1 MLRKLVLTG
10 ARGALGTVLR
20 APLAQLCDN
29 LVSTDILAA
38 PDDLYPNETWHRADL
53 ARMEEIAP
61 LLEGADMVVHFG
73 AIVDERPFEDLWGP
87 NFVGAYNVW
96 EAASRHGVRR
106 VVYASSIHA
115 VGMYPVGQGIDTD
128 VPHRPD
134 TFYGL
139 AKCFA
144 EDLGR
149 MYWEK
154 RGIESVH
161 LRILSCTPE
170 PQNTRALGTWLSHA
184 DMIQL
189 VERAIDTPTVGF
201 TVIYGVSNN
210 TRAPVSNA
218 RVPFLGYRP
227 QDNAEY
233 RADELF
239 AKAPPADPQDLGL
252 TRVGG
257 PFARIPLG
265 ESGIAALKK
274 MSSGKADPASKPV
287 AKAKAKSKAEV
298 AAKPAKPKAG
308 RNGGK

>member
-1 MLRKLVLTG
+1 MFKKLVLTG
-10 ARGALGTVLR
+10 ARGALGTALR
-20 APLAQLCDN
+20 EPLSGLCET
-29 LVSTDILAA
+29 LLSTDILDA
-38 PDDLYPNETWHRADL
+38 PATLFPNEVFARADI
-53 ARMEEIAP
+53 ANMDHVAP
-61 LLEGADMVVHFG
+61 LLKGADMVVHFG
-73 AIVDERPFEDLWGP
+73 AVVDEKPFEDLWGP

-96 EAASRHGVRR
+96 EAAWKHGVRR

-115 VGMYPVGQGIDTD
+115 VGMYPTNQGIDTE

-154 RGIESVH
+154 RGLESVH

-189 VERAIDTPTVGF
+189 VTRALDTPTVGF
-201 TVIYGVSNN
+201 AVIYGVSAN

-239 AKAPPADPQDLGL
+239 AKAAPADPQNLAL

-257 PFARIPLG
+257 PFAAIALG
-265 ESGIAALKK
+265 ESGISALKK
-274 MSSGKADPASKPV
+274 MSGGRADPASKAV
-287 AKAKAKSKAEV
+287 AKSKAKAKAKT
-298 AAKPAKPKAG
+298 KPAK
-308 RNGGK
+308 